1 MKLLNQQYQ
10 QESYVYISTS
20 NSIPG
25 YEITEYLGLVFGIT
39 VRSRGAG
46 GQCFAG
52 CQTCIGGEIS
62 ALVESSIEARN
73 DTIYRLMQEARNKGA
88 NGIITVRF
96 DSNRAGRSGEL
107 MDIVAYGTAVK
118 IVRKG

>member
-1 MKLLNQQYQ
+1 MYQ
-10 QESYVYISTS
+10 QQPQGMVYISTS
-20 NSIPG
+20 NEIPG
-25 YEITEYLGLVFGIT
+25 FEIIEYLGIVFGIT

-62 ALVESSIEARN
+62 ALAESSIEARN
-73 DTIYRLMQEARNKGA
+73 DAIMRLMQEAQSRGA

-118 IVRKG
+118 VIKKG

>member
-1 MKLLNQQYQ
+1 MG
-10 QESYVYISTS
+10 I
-20 NSIPG
+20 
-25 YEITEYLGLVFGIT
+25 VFGIT

-52 CQTCIGGEIS
+52 CQTCVGGEIT
-62 ALVESSIEARN
+62 AFAESSIEARN
-73 DTIYRLMQEARNKGA
+73 DSILRLMQEARSRGA
-88 NGIITVRF
+88 NGIISVRF

-118 IVRKG
+118 VVKK